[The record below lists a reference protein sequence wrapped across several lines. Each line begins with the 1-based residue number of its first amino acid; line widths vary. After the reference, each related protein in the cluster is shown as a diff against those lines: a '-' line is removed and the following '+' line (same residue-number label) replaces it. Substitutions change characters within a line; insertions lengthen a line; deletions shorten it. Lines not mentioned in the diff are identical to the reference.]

1 MSQKSLQKKE
11 ETKMRSIKELPLP
24 PENPVE
30 EGIIV
35 PEE

>member
-1 MSQKSLQKKE
+1 MSLRKNQQKE
-11 ETKMRSIKELPLP
+11 ENKMNSIKELPLP

>member
-1 MSQKSLQKKE
+1 MN
-11 ETKMRSIKELPLP
+11 SIKELPLP